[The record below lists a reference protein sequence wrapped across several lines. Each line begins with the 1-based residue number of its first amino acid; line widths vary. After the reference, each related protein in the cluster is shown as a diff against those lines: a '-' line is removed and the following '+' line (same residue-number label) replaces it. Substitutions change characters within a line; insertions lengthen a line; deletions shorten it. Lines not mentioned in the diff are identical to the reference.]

1 LVNLAN
7 CFNLFYVSQPS
18 VHLQMKE
25 TILKA
30 LLQLFAIIA
39 NVDKEGISE
48 TARKIIESYLR
59 QHLNRDQLPKYLNLF
74 EEFLNQ
80 HHRTFSDK
88 ESTESRKKRSS
99 DSVKVLMMCQSIN
112 EGLQQEEKILV
123 FLRLLEF
130 VNEDHVI
137 TKKEYEFIETVSET
151 FNITEEEY
159 KNLLHLVLDENE
171 DKIIPENLLII
182 DKADAGSYPGVK
194 HIPRKNLEG
203 KLVFLHIDSSDTFL
217 FKYVGEITLFRN
229 TQSILPGRSYIMD
242 SGSVI
247 RSGKIEPVY
256 FGDVA
261 GKFLQI
267 SSQTDMVF
275 SAIDLEYKFRNS
287 ENGIQPLNFTAK
299 SGQLVGIMGGSGTG
313 KSTLL
318 NLLNGN
324 LKPKNGKVLLNG
336 VDLNG
341 EEEKM
346 EGIIGYVPQDDLLI
360 EELTVFQNL
369 YFNAKLCFSDYS
381 DRQIL
386 KTVIRILRD
395 LDLNEIKHLKVGD
408 PLNKTIS
415 GGQRKR
421 LNIGLELMREPS
433 VLFVDEPTSGLSSM
447 DSEMV
452 MLLLK
457 EQTLRG
463 KLVMV
468 NIHQPSSFIYKLF
481 DRLLILDKGGFPIY
495 QGNPLEAVV
504 YFKKMSEHVNADESQ
519 CVTCGNVNPE
529 QVLQIIETKF
539 VNQYGKFTGSRRV
552 APREWYQL
560 YKENLEKGEKSIP
573 KVEKL
578 PETHFN
584 RPGKGGQFKI
594 FTLRNILSKLSN
606 TQYLLVNFLEAPI
619 LAVIIGY
626 FTKYISGTLENP
638 DAYVFAE
645 NDNLPAY
652 LFMSVVVALFI
663 GMTVS
668 AEEIIRD
675 ARLLKRESFLH
686 LSRFSYLNSKVL
698 VLFVISAIQM
708 LSFVVLGNLILEI
721 REMTISFWMILF
733 TTACLANMIGLSIS
747 SAFNSVV
754 TIYILIPLIL
764 VPQLLF
770 SGAIVPF
777 DKLHKKITT
786 STYVPIIGDLMTSRW
801 AYEALTVEQFKKNPF
816 QREFFESEQRVSEA
830 SYYTSFLIPRL
841 KIIIDNLERNFEKEK
856 KARNNRWNLE
866 ILKTELDKL
875 GNKPEVSMIFAVE
888 KMSMDSFSLE
898 VANEA
903 ELYLDF
909 VRVLMEEESRR
920 ANEHKDKQYGALV
933 EKLGSPDAVLELRN
947 QNHNHA
953 SSDILLNRTLI
964 NIIQISRNK
973 LIRKKDPIYM
983 IHESRIGRA
992 HLYSSVK
999 RLGDKLIDTTWFNIC
1014 LIWITSLVLYI
1025 LLYFDRFKMLVSYFE
1040 GIRIRRRG

>member
-1 LVNLAN
+1 
-7 CFNLFYVSQPS
+7 
-18 VHLQMKE
+18 MKE

-39 NVDKEGISE
+39 NVDKEGISQ
-48 TARKIIESYLR
+48 TARTIIESYLK
-59 QHLNRDQLPKYLNLF
+59 QHLNRDQLPQYLALF
-74 EEFLNQ
+74 EDYLSQ
-80 HHRTFSDK
+80 HHRTFTNR

-99 DSVKVLMMCQSIN
+99 DSVKALMICQDIN

-123 FLRLLEF
+123 FLRLIEF

-137 TKKEYEFIETVSET
+137 TEKEYDFIKTVSDT
-151 FNITEEEY
+151 FNISNNEY
-159 KNLLHLVLDENE
+159 KNLLSLVLRDRIDQIER
-171 DKIIPENLLII
+171 ENLLVIDNADPEAYAEIRHII
-182 DKADAGSYPGVK
+182 
-194 HIPRKNLEG
+194 RKNLEG
-203 KLVFLHIDSSDTFL
+203 KLVFLHINSTDTFV
-217 FKYVGEITLFRN
+217 FKYIGKKTLFHN
-229 TQSILPGRSYIMD
+229 AQNILPGRTYIMD

-247 RSGKIEPVY
+247 RSEKIMPVY
-256 FGDVA
+256 FSDVA
-261 GKFLQI
+261 GKFLKESTQAELF
-267 SSQTDMVF
+267 F
-275 SAIDLEYKFRNS
+275 SADHIEYKFRNS
-287 ENGIQPLNFTAK
+287 ENGIQPLSFVAK

-324 LKPKNGKVLLNG
+324 LKPKSGKVLING
-336 VDLNG
+336 VDLN
-341 EEEKM
+341 EEEKKL
-346 EGIIGYVPQDDLLI
+346 EGVIGYVPQDDLLI
-360 EELTVFQNL
+360 EELSVFQNL

-381 DRQIL
+381 EIRIL
-386 KTVIRILRD
+386 KTVARVLRD

-433 VLFVDEPTSGLSSM
+433 ILFVDEPTSGLSSM

-457 EQTLRG
+457 EQTLKG

-481 DRLLILDKGGFPIY
+481 DNLLVLDKGGYPIY

-504 YFKKMSEHVNADESQ
+504 YFKKMSNHVNAEESQ
-519 CVTCGNVNPE
+519 CATCGNVNPE

-552 APREWYQL
+552 APKEWYQL
-560 YKENLEKGEKSIP
+560 YKENLEKEKRIKP
-573 KVEKL
+573 KTEKL
-578 PETHFN
+578 PESRFS
-584 RPGKGGQFKI
+584 RPGKAKQFQI
-594 FTLRNILSKLSN
+594 FTFRNILSKLSN

-626 FTKYISGTLENP
+626 FTKYISGTLDNP

-686 LSRFSYLNSKVL
+686 LSRFSYLNSKIL
-698 VLFVISAIQM
+698 VLFIISAIQT
-708 LSFVVLGNLILEI
+708 LSFIVVGNLILEI
-721 REMTISFWMILF
+721 REMTLSFWLILF
-733 TTACLANMIGLSIS
+733 TTACLANMIGLNIS

-754 TIYILIPLIL
+754 TIYILIPLVL

-786 STYVPIIGDLMTSRW
+786 SVYVPIIGDLMTSRW
-801 AYEALTVEQFKKNPF
+801 AYEALTVEQFKNNPF
-816 QREFFESEQRVSEA
+816 QKEFFEVDQKMSEA
-830 SYYTSFLIPRL
+830 SYHSSFLIPRL
-841 KIIIDNLERNFEKEK
+841 NLMVENLERNSEKDDEE
-856 KARNNRWNLE
+856 RNNRWRLD
-866 ILKTELDKL
+866 ILSTELDRL
-875 GNKPEVSMIFAVE
+875 GKRPEVQFVFPVE
-888 KMSMDSFSLE
+888 KLNVDSFSSQVADEAKQYLE
-898 VANEA
+898 YVRSVMEEKLQEVSKERDRVYEA
-903 ELYLDF
+903 
-909 VRVLMEEESRR
+909 LMEKMGSR
-920 ANEHKDKQYGALV
+920 E
-933 EKLGSPDAVLELRN
+933 AVLELRN
-947 QNHNHA
+947 KNHNRA
-953 SSDILLNRTLI
+953 LSDLLLNRNMI
-964 NIIQISRNK
+964 NKIEITRNR

-983 IHESRIGRA
+983 IPESGTGRA
-992 HLYSSVK
+992 HLYAPVK
-999 RLGDKLIDTTWFNIC
+999 RLGDKEIDTFWFNIIF
-1014 LIWITSLVLYI
+1014 IWLTSLALYVI
-1025 LLYFDRFKMLVSYFE
+1025 LYFDLLKILVNYFE

>member
-1 LVNLAN
+1 
-7 CFNLFYVSQPS
+7 
-18 VHLQMKE
+18 MKE

-39 NVDKEGISE
+39 NVDKEGISP
-48 TARKIIESYLR
+48 TARTIIESYLK
-59 QHLNRDQLPKYLNLF
+59 QHLNRDQLPQYLALF
-74 EEFLNQ
+74 EDYLFQ
-80 HHRTFSDK
+80 HHRTFTKK

-99 DSVKVLMMCQSIN
+99 DSVKALMICQDIN

-123 FLRLLEF
+123 FLRLIEF

-137 TKKEYEFIETVSET
+137 SEKEYDFIKTVSDT
-151 FNITEEEY
+151 FNISDNEY
-159 KNLLHLVLDENE
+159 KNLLSLVLRDRIDQIER
-171 DKIIPENLLII
+171 ENLLVIDNADPEAYAEIRHII
-182 DKADAGSYPGVK
+182 
-194 HIPRKNLEG
+194 RKNLEG
-203 KLVFLHIDSSDTFL
+203 KLVFLHINSTDTFV
-217 FKYVGEITLFRN
+217 FKYIGEKTLFHN
-229 TQSILPGRSYIMD
+229 AQNILPGRSYIMD

-247 RSGKIEPVY
+247 RSEQIIPVY
-256 FGDVA
+256 FSDVA
-261 GKFLQI
+261 GKFLKESTQAELLFLADHI
-267 SSQTDMVF
+267 
-275 SAIDLEYKFRNS
+275 EYKFRNS
-287 ENGIQPLNFTAK
+287 ENGIQPLSFVAK

-324 LKPKNGKVLLNG
+324 LKPKSGKVLING
-336 VDLNG
+336 VDLN
-341 EEEKM
+341 EEEKKL
-346 EGIIGYVPQDDLLI
+346 EGVIGYVPQDDLLI
-360 EELTVFQNL
+360 EELSVFQNL

-381 DRQIL
+381 ETRIL
-386 KTVIRILRD
+386 KTVARVLRD
-395 LDLNEIKHLKVGD
+395 LELNEIKHLKVGD

-457 EQTLRG
+457 EQTLKG

-481 DRLLILDKGGFPIY
+481 DNLLILDKGGYPIY
-495 QGNPLEAVV
+495 QGNPLEAVI
-504 YFKKMSEHVNADESQ
+504 YFKKISNHVNAEESQ
-519 CVTCGNVNPE
+519 CITCGNVNPE

-552 APREWYQL
+552 APKEWYQL
-560 YKENLEKGEKSIP
+560 YKENLEKEKRIKP
-573 KVEKL
+573 KTEKL
-578 PETHFN
+578 PESRFS
-584 RPGKGGQFKI
+584 RPGKAKQFRI
-594 FTLRNILSKLSN
+594 FTFRNILSKLSN

-626 FTKYISGTLENP
+626 FTKYISGTLDNP

-686 LSRFSYLNSKVL
+686 LSRFSYLNSKIL
-698 VLFVISAIQM
+698 VLFIISAIQT
-708 LSFVVLGNLILEI
+708 LSFVVVGNLILEI
-721 REMTISFWMILF
+721 REMTLSFWLILF
-733 TTACLANMIGLSIS
+733 TTACLANMIGLNIS

-754 TIYILIPLIL
+754 TIYILIPLVL

-786 STYVPIIGDLMTSRW
+786 SVYVPIIGDLMTSRW
-801 AYEALTVEQFKKNPF
+801 AYEALTVEQFKKNSF
-816 QREFFESEQRVSEA
+816 QKEFFDVEQRMSEA
-830 SYYTSFLIPRL
+830 SYHISFLIPRL
-841 KIIIDNLERNFEKEK
+841 NLMVENLERNYNNENEE
-856 KARNNRWNLE
+856 RNNRWRLD
-866 ILKTELDKL
+866 ILRNELDRL
-875 GNKPEVSMIFAVE
+875 GRRPEVPFVFPVE
-888 KMSMDSFSLE
+888 KLSVDSFSLQ
-898 VANEA
+898 VADETKQ
-903 ELYLDF
+903 YLEF
-909 VRVLMEEESRR
+909 VRSVMEEKLQEVSQERDR
-920 ANEHKDKQYGALV
+920 VYEALV
-933 EKLGSPDAVLELRN
+933 EKMGSREAVLELRN
-947 QNHNHA
+947 QNHNRA
-953 SSDILLNRTLI
+953 LSDLLLNRNMI
-964 NIIQISRNK
+964 NKIEITRNR

-983 IHESRIGRA
+983 IPESGTGRA
-992 HLYSSVK
+992 HLYAPVK
-999 RLGDKLIDTTWFNIC
+999 RLGNKEIDTFWFNIIF
-1014 LIWITSLVLYI
+1014 IWITSLILYVI
-1025 LLYFDRFKMLVSYFE
+1025 LYFDLMKMLVSYFE
-1040 GIRIRRRG
+1040 GIRLRRRE